1 MAWQRT
7 ALGVGGIGLLL
18 LHNGWGATAVVGAAA
33 VLMAVA
39 LLFFAERRYE
49 HTLARVQAGEA
60 PSNPAL
66 MRALAGTVMA
76 LSLSAVILVILPAK

>member
-7 ALGVGGIGLLL
+7 ALGIGAIGLLL
-18 LHNGWGATAVVGAAA
+18 LHNGLHVTAFVGGAAI
-33 VLMAVA
+33 LMAVA

-66 MRALAGTVMA
+66 MRAIAGTVMV
-76 LSLSAVILVILPAK
+76 LSLSAIILVVLPAP